1 MTGRSYIFTQTTI
14 LTCLKG
20 GHKETLRSPMLFCG
34 YKVGHHLVNLQS
46 LRAKYEQLMRYNQS
60 PFSIFH
66 HMLHPMMS
74 RLWLCCCWLTGDRL
88 TFFIIV
94 QQWMEYD
101 EAVKVTAN
109 NKIFEL
115 VRNLSLFVSDRL
127 IYI

>member
-1 MTGRSYIFTQTTI
+1 M
-14 LTCLKG
+14 
-20 GHKETLRSPMLFCG
+20 
-34 YKVGHHLVNLQS
+34 HLYLQS
-46 LRAKYEQLMRYNQS
+46 VTIS
-60 PFSIFH
+60 H
-66 HMLHPMMS
+66 HMFHPMKS
-74 RLWLCCCWLTGDRL
+74 RQWLCCCWLTGDRL

-94 QQWMEYD
+94 QQWMKYD